1 LSRVPRPADITRA
14 PRSEAGADRLASGP
28 AQWIGHAAGLCA
40 ITVLAATVFLFH
52 LGSYGLWEPDEAR
65 YAEIAR
71 EMLASRDFILPH
83 LNYVPYV
90 EKPPLLY
97 WLTAASFAIGGETD
111 FTARLAP
118 AVAAIAGVIATY
130 LFVAR
135 VFDNRRALLA
145 GAILATAPLYA
156 VMGQVLTTD
165 MLLTTL
171 VTIALF
177 AFYLAWREGSDRGR
191 RWWWLFCIAMALG
204 TLAKGPVAIVLPASA
219 AIAFVLWKRRS
230 RNLSPGPS
238 LKDGEGSQTPGA
250 IVAGSPFPSLG
261 KGVRGLG
268 SGALLTLAIAAP
280 WFLIVTWREPDFASF
295 YFVGEHLRRFFEPDF
310 SHGEP
315 FYFYV
320 PVIIL
325 GFLPWSIL
333 APIAGSTATANRDAR
348 DFCLIAALVIFGFF
362 SLASGKLIP
371 YVLPAFPPLAVV
383 IADATIAA
391 AGARARRFA
400 PAAMVVLGLLGTAA
414 LVVAIA
420 APVIRTPY
428 ALAVRPALLADA
440 MIMIA
445 SSAMVGA
452 MRARGRTQAAPAI
465 VVLMMAIAL
474 LAGSY
479 ARLEAEPLRSYAR
492 LSRAIADKAPDAT
505 LICYRRYVQGL
516 PYYTR
521 RRVIL
526 VGAPTELRFGMEH
539 SADAAS
545 WFFTSDDD
553 LIRLWSAPRS
563 KSTVLVIDEPDLER
577 LQPRLGKFVLIAAE
591 GQKRAI
597 LHLGDQV
604 GSN

>member
-1 LSRVPRPADITRA
+1 MPRPADITSA
-14 PRSEAGADRLASGP
+14 PTSEAGADRLASGP
-28 AQWIGHAAGLCA
+28 AQWPGRAAGLCA
-40 ITVLAATVFLFH
+40 ITVLAATIFLFH

-135 VFDNRRALLA
+135 LFDPRRALLA

-177 AFYLAWREGSDRGR
+177 AFYLAWREGSDRGT

-204 TLAKGPVAIVLPASA
+204 TLTKGPVAIVLPSST
-219 AIAFVLWKRRS
+219 AIAFVLWKRVRRPPAEPEHGTAS
-230 RNLSPGPS
+230 SS
-238 LKDGEGSQTPGA
+238 
-250 IVAGSPFPSLG
+250 GSPLPSLG
-261 KGVRGLG
+261 KGARGLG

-315 FYFYV
+315 FYFYL
-320 PVIIL
+320 PVIVL
-325 GFLPWSIL
+325 GLLPWSIL
-333 APIAGSTATANRDAR
+333 VPIAGSTATANRDAR

-383 IADATIAA
+383 IADATISASGAA
-391 AGARARRFA
+391 PARRFA
-400 PAAMVVLGLLGTAA
+400 PAAMVVLGLIGTVA

-428 ALAVRPALLADA
+428 ALAVRPALLAEA
-440 MIMIA
+440 IILIA
-445 SSAMVGA
+445 GGAMVGA
-452 MRARGRTQAAPAI
+452 LRTRGRPQAAPAI
-465 VVLMMAIAL
+465 VVLTMAIAL

-492 LSRAIADKAPDAT
+492 LSRAIAAQAPDAT

-516 PYYTR
+516 PYYTH

-553 LIRLWSAPRS
+553 LISLWSAPRS
-563 KSTVLVIDEPDLER
+563 KLTVLVIDEPDLER

-597 LHLGDQV
+597 LHHGDQV